1 MRKEDVTHEYLKKHI
16 REYVNKG
23 DDISDETFKKIFEEI
38 KHSRLIVAGN
48 LSGDDI
54 SIATVKTP
62 KGRVGL
68 LFTDMDEYRK
78 VFPDFEVEAHVHLFS
93 VYKAFIEISEMA
105 GYFINVAGE
114 PFVLPRE
121 IIEMFEEIPVPD
133 HCDDVAY
140 TSKELKQLKDS
151 IDNCELEEFIKNPQ
165 NAYDYEELFERISS
179 STLLTLMVCKND
191 LADIEENGVIRLDE
205 THPQG
210 SLFIEENCGIYTTV
224 YTSEEKISDVDLPLN
239 KFSQIIDFSY
249 MVNFTLNSDFDGIII
264 NPRSDNIILSRDML
278 LDYSPI
284 VEMLCFDARL
294 NTTTLYMFPVEA

>member
-93 VYKAFIEISEMA
+93 VYKEFIEISEMA

-140 TSKELKQLKDS
+140 TSKELKQLKDF

-165 NAYDYEELFERISS
+165 NAYDYESFSR
-179 STLLTLMVCKND
+179 
-191 LADIEENGVIRLDE
+191 GFP
-205 THPQG
+205 PQ
-210 SLFIEENCGIYTTV
+210 
-224 YTSEEKISDVDLPLN
+224 P
-239 KFSQIIDFSY
+239 FS
-249 MVNFTLNSDFDGIII
+249 
-264 NPRSDNIILSRDML
+264 R
-278 LDYSPI
+278 
-284 VEMLCFDARL
+284 
-294 NTTTLYMFPVEA
+294 

>member
-1 MRKEDVTHEYLKKHI
+1 
-16 REYVNKG
+16 
-23 DDISDETFKKIFEEI
+23 
-38 KHSRLIVAGN
+38 
-48 LSGDDI
+48 
-54 SIATVKTP
+54 
-62 KGRVGL
+62 
-68 LFTDMDEYRK
+68 
-78 VFPDFEVEAHVHLFS
+78 
-93 VYKAFIEISEMA
+93 
-105 GYFINVAGE
+105 
-114 PFVLPRE
+114 
-121 IIEMFEEIPVPD
+121 
-133 HCDDVAY
+133 
-140 TSKELKQLKDS
+140 
-151 IDNCELEEFIKNPQ
+151 
-165 NAYDYEELFERISS
+165 
-179 STLLTLMVCKND
+179 MVCKND